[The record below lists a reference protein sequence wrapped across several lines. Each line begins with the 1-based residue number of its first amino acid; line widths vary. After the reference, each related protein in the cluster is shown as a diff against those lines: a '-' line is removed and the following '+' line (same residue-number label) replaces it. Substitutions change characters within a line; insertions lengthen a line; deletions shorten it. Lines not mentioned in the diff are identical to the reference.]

1 MLDSAKMRIF
11 SKFFISQVCASAI
24 AFGVAVVHAQTAVQ
38 PIPAATTIAPDTADA
53 VAAPSPSTVG
63 IGRKGDSSV
72 RLGVGDLV
80 EVSVYNI
87 ADLNTKTRVSSSGD
101 LYLPLIDYVHV
112 AGLTIDEAGAVIERR
127 LDQGGFVKNPHVQ
140 LFITEYNSQGVNVLG
155 EVGKPGTY
163 PALGEQRLFD
173 LVSAAG
179 GLSDRAGK
187 SVIVTHRS
195 EPDKPVTVPISR
207 NLDEHPESNIP
218 VFPGDN
224 ISVRRA
230 DIVYVVGDVGRPS
243 GFLMDNG
250 HVSVLQAIALAGGA
264 NSTAKLNGARIIHKG
279 LNGLT
284 ETPVPLKK
292 MLQAKAEDIPL
303 EANDILFVPTSS
315 RKFFEGRTVEAAL
328 QMATTASLIAIR
340 P

>member
-1 MLDSAKMRIF
+1 MFPMCVPPANSRGIHSARVLDSAKMRIF

-24 AFGVAVVHAQTAVQ
+24 ALSAAAVHAQTAVQ
-38 PIPAATTIAPDTADA
+38 PVPAATTITPDTADA
-53 VAAPSPSTVG
+53 GAAPSSTAGVM
-63 IGRKGDSSV
+63 RKGDSSV
-72 RLGVGDLV
+72 RLGIGDLV

-87 ADLNTKTRVSSSGD
+87 ADLTTKTRVSSSGD

-127 LDQGGFVKNPHVQ
+127 LDQGGFVKSPHVQ
-140 LFITEYNSQGVNVLG
+140 LFVAEYNSQGVNVLG

-207 NLDEHPESNIP
+207 NLDEHPES
-218 VFPGDN
+218 
-224 ISVRRA
+224 
-230 DIVYVVGDVGRPS
+230 
-243 GFLMDNG
+243 
-250 HVSVLQAIALAGGA
+250 
-264 NSTAKLNGARIIHKG
+264 
-279 LNGLT
+279 
-284 ETPVPLKK
+284 
-292 MLQAKAEDIPL
+292 
-303 EANDILFVPTSS
+303 
-315 RKFFEGRTVEAAL
+315 
-328 QMATTASLIAIR
+328 
-340 P
+340 